1 MGPKQKRT
9 RRPPHKPVRTVQELK
24 KEAFS
29 NELKLS
35 TLNTKRYQSLWREML
50 TRIKMPDIYKKIN
63 IIWQTSEHVFDLK
76 DYRYTINDQLKYIH
90 IMEIL
95 YIHIASVYYWIVY
108 KKPKINVV
116 EQMVLT

>member
-1 MGPKQKRT
+1 MGPKRKRI
-9 RRPPHKPVRTVQELK
+9 RRPPVHTVEELK
-24 KEAFS
+24 KEFS
-29 NELKLS
+29 DELKLS
-35 TLNTKRYQSLWREML
+35 ALNTKRYQSLWREML
-50 TRIKMPDIYKKIN
+50 TRIKMPDIYKKID
-63 IIWQTSEHVFDLK
+63 IIWQTLEHVFDLK